1 MEKADLISNVRVAK
15 AAHIKWVQKAKLL
28 INGLDV
34 KEGAIPVD
42 STECE
47 FGKWFYDK
55 GQVLNSL
62 TNNTKEEMERIE
74 DLHFILHDQY
84 LEIFNIYF
92 NKVKSG
98 WLCKILGVKRRNVS
112 DEEQK
117 VAKRYFDSMEII
129 SKDLLEEINKLEQI
143 LIAVPEEKVKSLI

>member
-1 MEKADLISNVRVAK
+1 MEKLDLVSNVRA
-15 AAHIKWVQKAKLL
+15 ARTAHIKWVQKAKLL

-34 KEGAIPVD
+34 QEGAIPVD

-55 GQVLNSL
+55 GQILNSL

-74 DLHFILHDQY
+74 DLHSKLHDQY

-92 NKVKSG
+92 NKVKTG
-98 WLCKILGVKRRNVS
+98 WLCKIFGIKRRNVS

-117 VAKRYFDSMEII
+117 LAKKHFESMEVI
-129 SKDLLEEINKLEQI
+129 SKDLLEEINKLEQL
-143 LIAVPEEKVKSLI
+143 LIAVSEEDVKILI

>member
-1 MEKADLISNVRVAK
+1 MDKLDLVSNVRAAK

-34 KEGAIPVD
+34 QEGAIPVD

-62 TNNTKEEMERIE
+62 TNNTKEEMQRIE
-74 DLHFILHDQY
+74 DLHHKLHDQY
-84 LEIFNIYF
+84 LAIFNIYF
-92 NKVKSG
+92 NKLKTS
-98 WLCKILGVKRRNVS
+98 WFCKIFGIKRRNVS
-112 DEEQK
+112 EEEHK
-117 VAKRYFDSMEII
+117 LAKKHFESMEII
-129 SKDLLEEINKLEQI
+129 SKDLLEEINKLEQL
-143 LIAVPEEKVKSLI
+143 LIAVSEEKVKSLI